1 MGMCNNA
8 AQLIQSVHPLQVL
21 RVSLLPTKRYI
32 KISLEGVVALL
43 DDLLFVDKVQVGL
56 QFQLLFDSFF
66 LLAFVGFDP
75 HFLRT
80 NVIPVFVSM
89 DFFEVADND
98 LGDTILNKFYCV
110 LRLGDSFIVLRCK
123 IFCESFWGKAFVIL
137 PYRLA
142 QLGKVVK
149 RPSRVISSSKSC
161 EKFCIR
167 NSLQKFAQRLCNANR
182 FFDNLFGTGL
192 VWIEILSFC
201 RCVLN

>member
-1 MGMCNNA
+1 MRMCNNA
-8 AQLIQSVHPLQVL
+8 AQLIQSVHPLQVF
-21 RVSLLPTKRYI
+21 RVSLLPAKRYI

-56 QFQLLFDSFF
+56 QFQLLLDSVF
-66 LLAFVGFDP
+66 LLAFVGLHP

-98 LGDTILNKFYCV
+98 LRNTILNKFYCV

-123 IFCESFWGKAFVIL
+123 IFCEAFWGKALVML
-137 PYRLA
+137 PYRLG
-142 QLGKVVK
+142 QLVKVVK
-149 RPSRVISSSKSC
+149 RPSRAISSSKAFD
-161 EKFCIR
+161 KFCIR
-167 NSLQKFAQRLCNANR
+167 NSLQKFAQWLCNANR
-182 FFDNLFGTGL
+182 FFDTLFRTGIIR
-192 VWIEILSFC
+192 IEILSFC